1 MPAILLQ
8 YPAPEVPK
16 HNIGGNLERKR
27 MIRKKLN
34 QKTYGFPVITTIL
47 NLKILE
53 DGLQYRIKG
62 DVRLDF
68 DLIQKV
74 SPSDSGS

>member
-1 MPAILLQ
+1 
-8 YPAPEVPK
+8 
-16 HNIGGNLERKR
+16 

-34 QKTYGFPVITTIL
+34 QKTYGFPVITTFL

-68 DLIQKV
+68 ENIHKGN
-74 SPSDSGS
+74 PSGSGS